1 MCAAEKTAHVSGAD
15 DQGDDGREPLE
26 QATNAPRGGEGEK
39 KTGIGGTV
47 MDKNRQSGFTLVELV
62 VVIAI
67 MGILA
72 GVGSAAYSG
81 YVKKANEAADLQLLG
96 AVNTAFA
103 SASYDAGQYDGR
115 PSGGAASLTEDGK
128 VAQVISSVD
137 RDGEFFQR
145 YFSGNRDSRFKLYT
159 NLAYDRATGTFHGA
173 VLTAATDKDGNT
185 VLHYSINGQDYE
197 FTATQEQLKAF
208 RASTF
213 GGKSMTMNALTG
225 NVGGMINALNSAL
238 GGGTFLAS
246 VLINAGMAP
255 ETLGIKP
262 DEKGN
267 YSELDKQRLANA
279 ALLLVAQM
287 TGDKDEESNEY
298 LVKEDILNA
307 LALNDANGLVDLND
321 VPGTLRNV
329 GAIYGVMT
337 AFAHSEQAEDWTTT
351 LTDADGKEFTY
362 DAKQYYDY
370 VNQQIAAAAN
380 SGKDGGEKLSDILAA
395 LGQFGSFVQDEDGN
409 LTDQFLDYVDD
420 PTEPENAQINKDLDG
435 YINAMQALS
444 QNQDGLVAAGI
455 LEDGADG
462 GNISPILDKLFAQ

>member
-1 MCAAEKTAHVSGAD
+1 
-15 DQGDDGREPLE
+15 
-26 QATNAPRGGEGEK
+26 
-39 KTGIGGTV
+39 

-137 RDGEFFQR
+137 RDGKFFER

-159 NLAYDRATGTFHGA
+159 NLAYDRTTGTFHGA
-173 VLTAATDKDGNT
+173 VLTAATGKDGNM
-185 VLHYSINGQDYE
+185 VLRYTINGQDYE
-197 FTATQEQLKAF
+197 FTATRAQLAAF

-213 GGKSMTMNALTG
+213 GGKSMTMNGLTG

-238 GGGTFLAS
+238 GGGNFLAS
-246 VLINAGMAP
+246 VFINAGMAP

-262 DEKGN
+262 DENEN

-279 ALLLVAQM
+279 ALLLTARE
-287 TGDKDEESNEY
+287 TDENTAETLLALLAPDEEET
-298 LVKEDILNA
+298 LDEKLP
-307 LALNDANGLVDLND
+307 GLFSSSD
-321 VPGTLRNV
+321 VGETMSNV
-329 GAIYGVMT
+329 GAMYGIMT
-337 AFAHSEQAEDWTTT
+337 AFAYSEQAKGWTTT
-351 LTDADGKEFTY
+351 VDDKEY
-362 DAKQYYDY
+362 NAEQYYNY
-370 VNQQIAAAAN
+370 VNQQIAAA
-380 SGKDGGEKLSDILAA
+380 GEKEGAEKIPDILAA
-395 LGQFGSFVQDEDGN
+395 LGQFGAFVQDEKGMT
-409 LTDQFLDYVDD
+409 LQFMNYITG
-420 PTEPENAQINKDLDG
+420 TEPPDEKAQINKDLDG
-435 YINAMQALS
+435 YISAMQALS
-444 QNQDGLVAAGI
+444 QNQEGLIAAGI

-462 GNISPILDKLFAQ
+462 GNISPILDLLFAPQK

>member
-1 MCAAEKTAHVSGAD
+1 
-15 DQGDDGREPLE
+15 
-26 QATNAPRGGEGEK
+26 
-39 KTGIGGTV
+39 

-115 PSGGAASLTEDGK
+115 PSSGAASLDADGK
-128 VAQVISSVD
+128 VKKVISTVD
-137 RDGEFFQR
+137 RDGEFFQK
-145 YFSGNRDSRFKLYT
+145 YFSGNRNSRFKVYT
-159 NLAYDRATGTFHGA
+159 NLAYDRTTGTFHGA

-197 FTATQEQLKAF
+197 FTATREQLDAF

-213 GGKSMTMNALTG
+213 GGEKMTMNKLTG
-225 NVGGMINALNSAL
+225 NVGGMISALNSAL

-262 DEKGN
+262 DENGN
-267 YSELDKQRLANA
+267 YSELDKQRLSNA
-279 ALLLVAQM
+279 ALLLTASK
-287 TGDKDEESNEY
+287 TDENTAEKILKMFIPDDEGEAKPLNERASE
-298 LVKEDILNA
+298 LLSLNM
-307 LALNDANGLVDLND
+307 GE
-321 VPGTLRNV
+321 TMSNV
-329 GAIYGVMT
+329 GAIYGIMT
-337 AFAHSEQAEDWTTT
+337 AFAYSEQAKGWTTT
-351 LTDADGKEFTY
+351 LTDADGKESTY

-370 VNQQIAAAAN
+370 VNQQIAAAA
-380 SGKDGGEKLSDILAA
+380 GEKNIDNILAA
-395 LGQFGSFVQDEDGN
+395 LGQFGAFAQNEDGMT
-409 LTDQFLDYVDD
+409 LQFMDYIDGTEQLD
-420 PTEPENAQINKDLDG
+420 ENAQINKDLDG

-444 QNQDGLVAAGI
+444 HNQDGLVAAGI

-462 GNISPILDKLFAQ
+462 GNISPILDKLFAQQK

>member
-1 MCAAEKTAHVSGAD
+1 
-15 DQGDDGREPLE
+15 
-26 QATNAPRGGEGEK
+26 
-39 KTGIGGTV
+39 

-115 PSGGAASLTEDGK
+115 PSGGAASLDADGK
-128 VAQVISSVD
+128 VKKVISTVD
-137 RDGEFFQR
+137 RDGEFFQK
-145 YFSGNRDSRFKLYT
+145 YFSGNRNSRFKVYT
-159 NLAYDRATGTFHGA
+159 NLAYDRVTGTFHGA
-173 VLTAATDKDGNT
+173 VLTAATDKNGNT

-197 FTATQEQLKAF
+197 FTATREQLDAF

-213 GGKSMTMNALTG
+213 GENMTMNALTG

-246 VLINAGMAP
+246 VLKNAGMNL

-262 DEKGN
+262 DEKET

-279 ALLLVAQM
+279 ALLLTASKTNKATAEKILKM
-287 TGDKDEESNEY
+287 FIPDDEGEVKPLNERASE
-298 LVKEDILNA
+298 LLSLNM
-307 LALNDANGLVDLND
+307 GE
-321 VPGTLRNV
+321 TMSNV
-329 GAIYGVMT
+329 GAIYGIMT
-337 AFAHSEQAEDWTTT
+337 AFAYSEQAKDWKKTV
-351 LTDADGKEFTY
+351 DGKEY
-362 DAKQYYDY
+362 NAQEYYEY
-370 VNQQIAAAAN
+370 VNQQIAAAAV
-380 SGKDGGEKLSDILAA
+380 SEKEGAEKIPDILAA
-395 LGQFGSFVQDEDGN
+395 LGQFGAFAQDKDGN
-409 LTDQFLDYVDD
+409 LTDQFFDYVGNLTD
-420 PTEPENAQINKDLDG
+420 PSAQINKDLDG

-444 QNQDGLVAAGI
+444 RNQDGLVAAGI

>member
-1 MCAAEKTAHVSGAD
+1 
-15 DQGDDGREPLE
+15 
-26 QATNAPRGGEGEK
+26 
-39 KTGIGGTV
+39 

-115 PSGGAASLTEDGK
+115 PSGGAASLAEDGR

-137 RDGEFFQR
+137 RDGEFFQK
-145 YFSGNRDSRFKLYT
+145 YFSGNQDSRFKVYT
-159 NLAYDRATGTFHGA
+159 NLAYDRVTGTFHGA
-173 VLTAATDKDGNT
+173 VLTAATDKDGNM
-185 VLHYSINGQDYE
+185 VLRYTINGQDYE
-197 FTATQEQLKAF
+197 FTATRAQLEAF

-213 GGKSMTMNALTG
+213 GGKSMTMNGLTG
-225 NVGGMINALNSAL
+225 NVGGMINTLSTALNS
-238 GGGTFLAS
+238 GNYLAS
-246 VLINAGMAP
+246 ILDDFDMSPAS
-255 ETLGIKP
+255 LGIKP
-262 DEKGN
+262 DENGN

-279 ALLLVAQM
+279 ALLLAARE
-287 TGDKDEESNEY
+287 TDENTAETLLALLAPDEEET
-298 LVKEDILNA
+298 LDEKLP
-307 LALNDANGLVDLND
+307 GLFSSSD
-321 VPGTLRNV
+321 VGETMSNV
-329 GAIYGVMT
+329 GAMYGIMT
-337 AFAHSEQAEDWTTT
+337 AFAYSEQAKDWTTT
-351 LTDADGKEFTY
+351 VDGETY
-362 DAKQYYDY
+362 DAIGYYDY

-395 LGQFGSFVQDEDGN
+395 LGQFGSFVQDEDGMT
-409 LTDQFLDYVDD
+409 LQFMDYIDGTEQLD
-420 PTEPENAQINKDLDG
+420 ENAQINKDLDG

-444 QNQDGLVAAGI
+444 KNQDGLVAAGI

>member
-1 MCAAEKTAHVSGAD
+1 
-15 DQGDDGREPLE
+15 
-26 QATNAPRGGEGEK
+26 
-39 KTGIGGTV
+39 

-115 PSGGAASLTEDGK
+115 PSGGAAALAADGR
-128 VAQVISSVD
+128 VVQVISSVD
-137 RDGEFFQR
+137 RDGEFFKR
-145 YFSGNRDSRFKLYT
+145 YFSGNQDSRFKLYT

-197 FTATQEQLKAF
+197 FTATREQLEAF

-213 GGKSMTMNALTG
+213 GGESMTMNDLTG
-225 NVGGMINALNSAL
+225 NVGGMINTLSTALNSGNYLA
-238 GGGTFLAS
+238 FLLQNS
-246 VLINAGMAP
+246 GLDL
-255 ETLGIKP
+255 EKLGINSENGK
-262 DEKGN
+262 

-279 ALLLVAQM
+279 ALLLTARM
-287 TGDKDEESNEY
+287 TTDKNEETGGF
-298 LVKEDILNA
+298 LVKEDLVEA
-307 LALNDANGLVDLND
+307 LASGNTNSLVDLGD
-321 VPGTLRNV
+321 IPRAMRNV
-329 GAIYGVMT
+329 GAIYGIMT
-337 AFAHSEQAEDWTTT
+337 AFAHSEQAKDWTTT
-351 LTDADGKEFTY
+351 VDDKEY
-362 DAKQYYDY
+362 NAEQYYNY
-370 VNQQIAAAAN
+370 VNQQIAAA
-380 SGKDGGEKLSDILAA
+380 GEKEGAEKIPDILAA
-395 LGQFGSFVQDEDGN
+395 FGQLGAFAQDEGGN
-409 LTDQFLDYVDD
+409 PTDQFLAYVGD
-420 PTEPENAQINKDLDG
+420 PESSDSQISKDLDG

-462 GNISPILDKLFAQ
+462 GNISPILDLLFAPQK

>member
-1 MCAAEKTAHVSGAD
+1 
-15 DQGDDGREPLE
+15 
-26 QATNAPRGGEGEK
+26 
-39 KTGIGGTV
+39 

-115 PSGGAASLTEDGK
+115 PSGGAASLTEDGR

-137 RDGEFFQR
+137 RDGKFFER

-173 VLTAATDKDGNT
+173 VLTAATGKGGNM
-185 VLHYSINGQDYE
+185 VLRYTINGKDYE
-197 FTATQEQLKAF
+197 FMATQEQFDAF

-213 GGKSMTMNALTG
+213 GGKSMTMNDLTG

-238 GGGTFLAS
+238 GGGNFLAS

-262 DEKGN
+262 DENGN

-279 ALLLVAQM
+279 ALLLAARE
-287 TGDKDEESNEY
+287 TDENTAETLLALLAPDEEET
-298 LVKEDILNA
+298 LDEKLP
-307 LALNDANGLVDLND
+307 GLFSSSD
-321 VPGTLRNV
+321 VGETMSNV
-329 GAIYGVMT
+329 GAMYGIMT
-337 AFAHSEQAEDWTTT
+337 AFAYSEQAKGWTTT
-351 LTDADGKEFTY
+351 VDDKEY
-362 DAKQYYDY
+362 NAEQYYNY
-370 VNQQIAAAAN
+370 VNQQIAAA
-380 SGKDGGEKLSDILAA
+380 GEKEGAEKIPDILAA
-395 LGQFGSFVQDEDGN
+395 LGQFGAFAQDEEGMT
-409 LTDQFLDYVDD
+409 LQFMNYITG
-420 PTEPENAQINKDLDG
+420 TEPLDENAQINKDLDG
-435 YINAMQALS
+435 YISAMQALS
-444 QNQDGLVAAGI
+444 QNQEGLIAAGI

-462 GNISPILDKLFAQ
+462 GNISPILDLLFAPQK

>member
-1 MCAAEKTAHVSGAD
+1 
-15 DQGDDGREPLE
+15 
-26 QATNAPRGGEGEK
+26 
-39 KTGIGGTV
+39 

-115 PSGGAASLTEDGK
+115 PSGGAASLTKDGK
-128 VAQVISSVD
+128 VKKVISTVD
-137 RDGEFFQR
+137 RDGEFFQK
-145 YFSGNRDSRFKLYT
+145 YFSGNRNSRFKVYT
-159 NLAYDRATGTFHGA
+159 NLAYDRTTGTFSGA

-238 GGGTFLAS
+238 GGGTFLAN
-246 VLINAGMAP
+246 VLQTADMNL

-262 DEKGN
+262 DAKET

-279 ALLLVAQM
+279 ALLLTASK
-287 TGDKDEESNEY
+287 TDENTAEKILKMFIPDDEGEAKPLNERASE
-298 LVKEDILNA
+298 LLSLNM
-307 LALNDANGLVDLND
+307 GE
-321 VPGTLRNV
+321 TMSNV
-329 GAIYGVMT
+329 GAIYGIMT
-337 AFAHSEQAEDWTTT
+337 AFAYSEQANGWEKTV
-351 LTDADGKEFTY
+351 DGETY
-362 DAKQYYDY
+362 DAIGYYDY
-370 VNQQIAAAAN
+370 VNQQIAAAA
-380 SGKDGGEKLSDILAA
+380 GEKNIDNIFAA
-395 LGQFGSFVQDEDGN
+395 LGKLGAFAQDKDGN
-409 LTDQFLDYVDD
+409 LTDQFFDYVGD
-420 PTEPENAQINKDLDG
+420 PTNPSAQINKDLDG

-444 QNQDGLVAAGI
+444 RNQDGLVAAGI

-462 GNISPILDKLFAQ
+462 GNISPILDKLFTQQK

>member
-1 MCAAEKTAHVSGAD
+1 
-15 DQGDDGREPLE
+15 
-26 QATNAPRGGEGEK
+26 
-39 KTGIGGTV
+39 

-115 PSGGAASLTEDGK
+115 PSGGAASLAADGK
-128 VAQVISSVD
+128 VEKVISTVD
-137 RDGEFFQR
+137 RKGEFFQK
-145 YFSGNRDSRFKLYT
+145 YFSGNRDSRFKVYT

-173 VLTAATDKDGNT
+173 VLTAATGKGGNT

-197 FTATQEQLKAF
+197 FTATREQLDAF

-213 GGKSMTMNALTG
+213 GENMTMNGLTG

-238 GGGTFLAS
+238 GGGNFLAS

-262 DEKGN
+262 DENEN

-279 ALLLVAQM
+279 ALLLTASRTNKATAEKILKM
-287 TGDKDEESNEY
+287 FIPDDEGEAKPLNERASE
-298 LVKEDILNA
+298 LLSLN
-307 LALNDANGLVDLND
+307 NMGE
-321 VPGTLRNV
+321 TMSNV
-329 GAIYGVMT
+329 GAMYGIMT
-337 AFAHSEQAEDWTTT
+337 AFAHSEQAKGWRTT
-351 LTDADGKEFTY
+351 LTDADGKESTY

-370 VNQQIAAAAN
+370 VNQQIAAAA
-380 SGKDGGEKLSDILAA
+380 GEKNIDKIFAA
-395 LGQFGSFVQDEDGN
+395 LGQLGAFAQDEGGN
-409 LTDQFLDYVDD
+409 PTDQFLDYVGD
-420 PTEPENAQINKDLDG
+420 PESSDSQINKDLDG
-435 YINAMQALS
+435 YISAMQALS
-444 QNQDGLVAAGI
+444 QNQEGLIAAGI

-462 GNISPILDKLFAQ
+462 GNISPILDLLFAPQK

>member
-1 MCAAEKTAHVSGAD
+1 
-15 DQGDDGREPLE
+15 
-26 QATNAPRGGEGEK
+26 
-39 KTGIGGTV
+39 

-128 VAQVISSVD
+128 VEKVISTVD
-137 RDGEFFQR
+137 RNGEFFQK
-145 YFSGNRDSRFKLYT
+145 YFSGNRDSRFKVYT

-173 VLTAATDKDGNT
+173 VLTAATGKDGNT

-197 FTATQEQLKAF
+197 FTATREQLAAF

-213 GGKSMTMNALTG
+213 GGKSMTMNDLTG

-238 GGGTFLAS
+238 GGGNFLAS

-262 DEKGN
+262 DENEN

-279 ALLLVAQM
+279 ALLLTASK
-287 TGDKDEESNEY
+287 TDENTAER
-298 LVKEDILNA
+298 LLAVFTTNA
-307 LALNDANGLVDLND
+307 ADEGEEEPLINPADMGE
-321 VPGTLRNV
+321 TMSNV
-329 GAIYGVMT
+329 GAMYGIMT
-337 AFAHSEQAEDWTTT
+337 AFAYSEQAKGWTTT
-351 LTDADGKEFTY
+351 LTDADGKESTY

-370 VNQQIAAAAN
+370 VNQQIAAAA
-380 SGKDGGEKLSDILAA
+380 GEKNIDKILAA
-395 LGQFGSFVQDEDGN
+395 IGQLGAFAQDEDGMT
-409 LTDQFLDYVDD
+409 LQFMAYVGD
-420 PTEPENAQINKDLDG
+420 PESSDSQINKDLDG
-435 YINAMQALS
+435 YISAMQALS
-444 QNQDGLVAAGI
+444 QNQEGLVAAGI
-455 LEDGADG
+455 LENGADG

>member
-1 MCAAEKTAHVSGAD
+1 
-15 DQGDDGREPLE
+15 
-26 QATNAPRGGEGEK
+26 
-39 KTGIGGTV
+39 

-115 PSGGAASLTEDGK
+115 PSGGAASLDADGK
-128 VAQVISSVD
+128 VKKVISTVD
-137 RDGEFFQR
+137 RDGAFFQR
-145 YFSGNRDSRFKLYT
+145 YFSGNQDSRFKLYT
-159 NLAYDRATGTFHGA
+159 NLAYDRTTGTFSGA
-173 VLTAATDKDGNT
+173 VLTAATDKNGNT

-197 FTATQEQLKAF
+197 FTATEAQLAAF

-213 GGKSMTMNALTG
+213 GGESMTMNDLTG

-262 DEKGN
+262 DENGN
-267 YSELDKQRLANA
+267 YSELDKQRLSNA
-279 ALLLVAQM
+279 ALLLTASK
-287 TGDKDEESNEY
+287 TDENTAEKILKMFIPDDEGEAKPLNERASE
-298 LVKEDILNA
+298 LLSLNM
-307 LALNDANGLVDLND
+307 GE
-321 VPGTLRNV
+321 TMSNV
-329 GAIYGVMT
+329 GAIYGIMT
-337 AFAHSEQAEDWTTT
+337 AFAYSEQAKDWEKTV
-351 LTDADGKEFTY
+351 DGKTY
-362 DAKQYYDY
+362 DAIGYYDY
-370 VNQQIAAAAN
+370 VNQQIAAAA
-380 SGKDGGEKLSDILAA
+380 GEKNIDNIFAA
-395 LGQFGSFVQDEDGN
+395 LGQLGAFAQDEDGN
-409 LTDQFLDYVDD
+409 LTDQFLDYVGD
-420 PTEPENAQINKDLDG
+420 PTNPNAQINKDLDG

-462 GNISPILDKLFAQ
+462 GNISPILDQLFTQ

>member
-1 MCAAEKTAHVSGAD
+1 
-15 DQGDDGREPLE
+15 
-26 QATNAPRGGEGEK
+26 
-39 KTGIGGTV
+39 

-137 RDGEFFQR
+137 RNGAFFQR
-145 YFSGNRDSRFKLYT
+145 YFPGNQDSRFKLYT

-173 VLTAATDKDGNT
+173 VLTAATDKNGNT

-197 FTATQEQLKAF
+197 FTATQEQLDAF

-213 GGKSMTMNALTG
+213 GGKSMTMNNLTG

-262 DEKGN
+262 DENGN
-267 YSELDKQRLANA
+267 YSELDKQRLSNA
-279 ALLLVAQM
+279 ALLLTASKTNKATAERLLAVFTTNAA
-287 TGDKDEESNEY
+287 DEGEEEP
-298 LVKEDILNA
+298 LDVKAMSLINPADM
-307 LALNDANGLVDLND
+307 G
-321 VPGTLRNV
+321 GTMSDV
-329 GAIYGVMT
+329 GAIYAIMT
-337 AFAHSEQAEDWTTT
+337 AFAHSEQAKTWTTT
-351 LTDADGKEFTY
+351 LTDADGKESTY

-370 VNQQIAAAAN
+370 VNQQIAAAA
-380 SGKDGGEKLSDILAA
+380 GEKNIDNIFAA
-395 LGQFGSFVQDEDGN
+395 LGQFGAFVQDEDGN

-462 GNISPILDKLFAQ
+462 GNISPILDLLFAQ

>member
-1 MCAAEKTAHVSGAD
+1 
-15 DQGDDGREPLE
+15 
-26 QATNAPRGGEGEK
+26 
-39 KTGIGGTV
+39 

-137 RDGEFFQR
+137 RDGAFFQR
-145 YFSGNRDSRFKLYT
+145 YFSGNQDSRFKLYT

-173 VLTAATDKDGNT
+173 VLTAATDKHGNT

-262 DEKGN
+262 DENGN
-267 YSELDKQRLANA
+267 YSELDKQRLSNA
-279 ALLLVAQM
+279 ALLLTASK
-287 TGDKDEESNEY
+287 TDENTAEKILKMLIPDDEGEAKPLNERASE
-298 LVKEDILNA
+298 LLSLNM
-307 LALNDANGLVDLND
+307 GE
-321 VPGTLRNV
+321 TMSNV
-329 GAIYGVMT
+329 GAIYGIMT
-337 AFAHSEQAEDWTTT
+337 AFAYSEQAKGWTTT
-351 LTDADGKEFTY
+351 LTDADGKESTY

-370 VNQQIAAAAN
+370 VNQQIAAAA
-380 SGKDGGEKLSDILAA
+380 GEKNINKIFDA
-395 LGQFGSFVQDEDGN
+395 LGQFGAFAQDEDGT
-409 LTDQFLDYVDD
+409 LTDQFMAYVGG
-420 PTEPENAQINKDLDG
+420 PTNPENAQISKDLDG

-462 GNISPILDKLFAQ
+462 GNISPILDQLFTQ

>member
-1 MCAAEKTAHVSGAD
+1 
-15 DQGDDGREPLE
+15 
-26 QATNAPRGGEGEK
+26 
-39 KTGIGGTV
+39 

-115 PSGGAASLTEDGK
+115 PSGGAASLAEDGK

-137 RDGEFFQR
+137 RDGEFFKR
-145 YFSGNRDSRFKLYT
+145 YFSGNQDSRFKLYT
-159 NLAYDRATGTFHGA
+159 NLAYDRTTGTFSGA

-197 FTATQEQLKAF
+197 FTATREQLEAF

-213 GGKSMTMNALTG
+213 GGKNMTMNALTG

-246 VLINAGMAP
+246 VLQTADMNL

-262 DEKGN
+262 DEKET

-279 ALLLVAQM
+279 ALLLTASKTNKATAERLLAVFTTNAA
-287 TGDKDEESNEY
+287 DEGEEEPLDEKAMSLLINPADMGE
-298 LVKEDILNA
+298 
-307 LALNDANGLVDLND
+307 
-321 VPGTLRNV
+321 TMSNV
-329 GAIYGVMT
+329 GAMYGIMT
-337 AFAHSEQAEDWTTT
+337 AFAYSEQAKEWTTT
-351 LTDADGKEFTY
+351 VDGKTY
-362 DAKQYYDY
+362 NAIGYYDY

-380 SGKDGGEKLSDILAA
+380 SGKDGEEKLSDILAA
-395 LGQFGSFVQDEDGN
+395 LGQFGSFVQAKDGN

-420 PTEPENAQINKDLDG
+420 PTNPENAQINKDLDG

-444 QNQDGLVAAGI
+444 RNQDGLVAAGI

>member
-1 MCAAEKTAHVSGAD
+1 
-15 DQGDDGREPLE
+15 
-26 QATNAPRGGEGEK
+26 
-39 KTGIGGTV
+39 

-137 RDGEFFQR
+137 RNGEFFQR
-145 YFSGNRDSRFKLYT
+145 YFSGNQDSRFKLYT
-159 NLAYDRATGTFHGA
+159 NLAYDRTTGTFHGA
-173 VLTAATDKDGNT
+173 VLTTATDKNGNT

-197 FTATQEQLKAF
+197 FTATQDQLDAF

-225 NVGGMINALNSAL
+225 NVGGMINALSSAL
-238 GGGTFLAS
+238 NSGGTFAG
-246 VLINAGMAP
+246 VLRLLGMDP

-279 ALLLVAQM
+279 ALLLVARM
-287 TGDKDEESNEY
+287 TGDKDGGSNEY

-307 LALNDANGLVDLND
+307 LAQNKVNDLVDLND
-321 VPGTLRNV
+321 IPRALRNV

-337 AFAHSEQAEDWTTT
+337 AFAHSEQAKGWTTT
-351 LTDADGKEFTY
+351 LTDADGKESTY

-370 VNQQIAAAAN
+370 VNQQIAAAA
-380 SGKDGGEKLSDILAA
+380 GEKNIDNILAA
-395 LGQFGSFVQDEDGN
+395 LGQFGAFAQDEDGT
-409 LTDQFLDYVDD
+409 LTDQFMAYVGD
-420 PTEPENAQINKDLDG
+420 PTNPNAQINKDLNG

-444 QNQDGLVAAGI
+444 KNQDGLVAAGI

-462 GNISPILDKLFAQ
+462 GNISPILDQLFTQ

>member
-1 MCAAEKTAHVSGAD
+1 
-15 DQGDDGREPLE
+15 
-26 QATNAPRGGEGEK
+26 
-39 KTGIGGTV
+39 

-115 PSGGAASLTEDGK
+115 PSGGAASLDADGK
-128 VAQVISSVD
+128 VKKVISTVD
-137 RDGEFFQR
+137 RDGEFFQK
-145 YFSGNRDSRFKLYT
+145 YFSGNRNSRFKLYT
-159 NLAYDRATGTFHGA
+159 NLAYDRTTGTFHGA
-173 VLTAATDKDGNT
+173 VLTAATDKNGNT

-197 FTATQEQLKAF
+197 FTATREQLEAF

-213 GGKSMTMNALTG
+213 GGESMTMNDLTG

-246 VLINAGMAP
+246 VLQTAGMAP

-262 DEKGN
+262 DENGN
-267 YSELDKQRLANA
+267 YSELDKQRLSNA
-279 ALLLVAQM
+279 ALLLTASK
-287 TGDKDEESNEY
+287 TDENTAEKILKMFIPDDEGEAKPLNERASE
-298 LVKEDILNA
+298 LLSLNM
-307 LALNDANGLVDLND
+307 GE
-321 VPGTLRNV
+321 TMSNV
-329 GAIYGVMT
+329 GAIYGIMT
-337 AFAHSEQAEDWTTT
+337 AFAYSEQAEDWTTT

-444 QNQDGLVAAGI
+444 RNQDGLVAAGI

-462 GNISPILDKLFAQ
+462 GNISPILDQLFAQ

>member
-1 MCAAEKTAHVSGAD
+1 
-15 DQGDDGREPLE
+15 
-26 QATNAPRGGEGEK
+26 
-39 KTGIGGTV
+39 

-67 MGILA
+67 MGIWA

-137 RDGEFFQR
+137 RNGAFFQR
-145 YFSGNRDSRFKLYT
+145 YFSGNQDSRFKLYT

-197 FTATQEQLKAF
+197 FTATQEQLNAF

-213 GGKSMTMNALTG
+213 GGKSMTMNDLTG

-246 VLINAGMAP
+246 VLQTAGMAP

-262 DEKGN
+262 DENGN
-267 YSELDKQRLANA
+267 YSELDKQRLSNA
-279 ALLLVAQM
+279 ALLLTASK
-287 TGDKDEESNEY
+287 TDENTAEKILKMFIPDDEGEAKPLNERASE
-298 LVKEDILNA
+298 LLSLNM
-307 LALNDANGLVDLND
+307 GE
-321 VPGTLRNV
+321 TMSNV
-329 GAIYGVMT
+329 GAIYGIMT
-337 AFAHSEQAEDWTTT
+337 AFAYSEQAKDWTTT
-351 LTDADGKEFTY
+351 LTDADGKESTY

-370 VNQQIAAAAN
+370 VNQQIAAAA
-380 SGKDGGEKLSDILAA
+380 GEKNIDNIFAA
-395 LGQFGSFVQDEDGN
+395 LGQFGAFAQNEGGM
-409 LTDQFLDYVDD
+409 TPQFMEYITG
-420 PTEPENAQINKDLDG
+420 TEPLDENAQINKDLDG

-444 QNQDGLVAAGI
+444 HNQDGLVAAGI
-455 LEDGADG
+455 LEDGTDG
-462 GNISPILDKLFAQ
+462 GNISPILDLLFAQ

>member
-1 MCAAEKTAHVSGAD
+1 
-15 DQGDDGREPLE
+15 
-26 QATNAPRGGEGEK
+26 
-39 KTGIGGTV
+39 

-67 MGILA
+67 MGMLA

-128 VAQVISSVD
+128 MAQVISSVD

-173 VLTAATDKDGNT
+173 VLTAATDKNGNT

-197 FTATQEQLKAF
+197 FTATREQLDAF

-213 GGKSMTMNALTG
+213 GGKSMTMNGLTG
-225 NVGGMINALNSAL
+225 NVGGMINALSTAL
-238 GGGTFLAS
+238 GGGNFLAS

-262 DEKGN
+262 DENEN

-279 ALLLVAQM
+279 ALLLTASK
-287 TGDKDEESNEY
+287 TDETTAER
-298 LVKEDILNA
+298 LLAVFTTNA
-307 LALNDANGLVDLND
+307 ADEGEEEPLINPDDMGE
-321 VPGTLRNV
+321 TMSNV
-329 GAIYGVMT
+329 GAMYGIMT
-337 AFAHSEQAEDWTTT
+337 AFAHSEQAKGWRTT
-351 LTDADGKEFTY
+351 LTDADGKESTY

-380 SGKDGGEKLSDILAA
+380 SGRDGGEKLSDILAA
-395 LGQFGSFVQDEDGN
+395 LGQFGSFVQDEKGMT
-409 LTDQFLDYVDD
+409 LQFMDYITV
-420 PTEPENAQINKDLDG
+420 TEPPDEKAQISKDLDG
-435 YINAMQALS
+435 YISAMQALS
-444 QNQDGLVAAGI
+444 QNQEGLIAAGI

-462 GNISPILDKLFAQ
+462 GNISPILDLLFAQ

>member
-1 MCAAEKTAHVSGAD
+1 
-15 DQGDDGREPLE
+15 
-26 QATNAPRGGEGEK
+26 
-39 KTGIGGTV
+39 

-128 VAQVISSVD
+128 MAQVISSVD

-173 VLTAATDKDGNT
+173 VLTAATDKNGNT

-197 FTATQEQLKAF
+197 FTATQEQLEAF
-208 RASTF
+208 CASTF
-213 GGKSMTMNALTG
+213 GGESMTMNDLTG
-225 NVGGMINALNSAL
+225 NVGGMINALSSAL
-238 GGGTFLAS
+238 GGGTFLAN
-246 VLINAGMAP
+246 VLQTAGMNL

-262 DEKGN
+262 DEKET

-279 ALLLVAQM
+279 ALLLTASKTNKATAERLLAVFTTNAA
-287 TGDKDEESNEY
+287 DEGEEEP
-298 LVKEDILNA
+298 LDVKAMSLINPADM
-307 LALNDANGLVDLND
+307 G
-321 VPGTLRNV
+321 GTMSDV
-329 GAIYGVMT
+329 GAIYAIMT
-337 AFAHSEQAEDWTTT
+337 AFAYSEQAKDWTTT
-351 LTDADGKEFTY
+351 LTDADGKESTY

-370 VNQQIAAAAN
+370 VNQQIAAAA
-380 SGKDGGEKLSDILAA
+380 GEKNIDNIFAT
-395 LGQFGSFVQDEDGN
+395 LGQFGAFAQNEGGM
-409 LTDQFLDYVDD
+409 TPQFMAYITG
-420 PTEPENAQINKDLDG
+420 TEPLDENAQINKDLDG

-444 QNQDGLVAAGI
+444 HNQDGLVAAGI

>member
-1 MCAAEKTAHVSGAD
+1 MMGANRWNRQRTLPAAGKE
-15 DQGDDGREPLE
+15 R
-26 QATNAPRGGEGEK
+26 K

-115 PSGGAASLTEDGK
+115 PSGGAASLDADGK
-128 VAQVISSVD
+128 VKKVISTVD
-137 RDGEFFQR
+137 RDGEFFQK
-145 YFSGNRDSRFKLYT
+145 YFSGNRNSRFKVYT
-159 NLAYDRATGTFHGA
+159 NLAYDRTTGTFSGA

>member
-1 MCAAEKTAHVSGAD
+1 
-15 DQGDDGREPLE
+15 
-26 QATNAPRGGEGEK
+26 
-39 KTGIGGTV
+39 

-115 PSGGAASLTEDGK
+115 PSGGAASLTEDGR

-137 RDGEFFQR
+137 RKGEFFQK

-185 VLHYSINGQDYE
+185 VLRYTINGQDYE
-197 FTATQEQLKAF
+197 FTATQEQLDAF

-213 GGKSMTMNALTG
+213 GENMTMNGLTG

-238 GGGTFLAS
+238 GGGNFLAS
-246 VLINAGMAP
+246 VLIDAGMAP

-262 DEKGN
+262 DENEN

-279 ALLLVAQM
+279 ALLLAARE
-287 TGDKDEESNEY
+287 TDENTAETLLALLATDEEEALGEKLY
-298 LVKEDILNA
+298 CLFDI
-307 LALNDANGLVDLND
+307 DHVGE
-321 VPGTLRNV
+321 TMSNV
-329 GAIYGVMT
+329 GAIYGIMT
-337 AFAHSEQAEDWTTT
+337 AFAYSEQAKGWRTTV
-351 LTDADGKEFTY
+351 DGKEY
-362 DAKQYYDY
+362 NAQEYYDY
-370 VNQQIAAAAN
+370 VNQQIAAAAA
-380 SGKDGGEKLSDILAA
+380 GEKEGAEKIPDILAA
-395 LGQFGSFVQDEDGN
+395 LGQFGAFAQDEEGMT
-409 LTDQFLDYVDD
+409 LQFMNYITG
-420 PTEPENAQINKDLDG
+420 TEPLDESAQISKDLNG

-462 GNISPILDKLFAQ
+462 GNISPILDQLFAQ

>member
-1 MCAAEKTAHVSGAD
+1 
-15 DQGDDGREPLE
+15 
-26 QATNAPRGGEGEK
+26 
-39 KTGIGGTV
+39 

-173 VLTAATDKDGNT
+173 VLTAATDKHGNT

-197 FTATQEQLKAF
+197 FTATQEQLDAF

-238 GGGTFLAS
+238 GGGNLLAS
-246 VLINAGMAP
+246 VLQTAGMNL

-267 YSELDKQRLANA
+267 YSELDKQRLSNA
-279 ALLLVAQM
+279 ALLLTASK
-287 TGDKDEESNEY
+287 TDENTAEKILKMFIPDDEGEAKPLNERASE
-298 LVKEDILNA
+298 LLSLNM
-307 LALNDANGLVDLND
+307 GE
-321 VPGTLRNV
+321 TMSNV
-329 GAIYGVMT
+329 GAIYGIMT
-337 AFAHSEQAEDWTTT
+337 AFAYSEQAKGWTTT
-351 LTDADGKEFTY
+351 LTDADGKESTY

-370 VNQQIAAAAN
+370 VNQQIAAAA
-380 SGKDGGEKLSDILAA
+380 GEKNINKIFDA
-395 LGQFGSFVQDEDGN
+395 LGQFGAFAQDEDGT
-409 LTDQFLDYVDD
+409 LTDQFMAYVGG
-420 PTEPENAQINKDLDG
+420 PTNPENAQISKDLDG

-444 QNQDGLVAAGI
+444 KNQDGLVAAGI

>member
-1 MCAAEKTAHVSGAD
+1 
-15 DQGDDGREPLE
+15 
-26 QATNAPRGGEGEK
+26 
-39 KTGIGGTV
+39 

-115 PSGGAASLTEDGK
+115 PSGGAASLAEDGR

-137 RDGEFFQR
+137 RKGEFFQK
-145 YFSGNRDSRFKLYT
+145 YFSGNQDSRFKVYT
-159 NLAYDRATGTFHGA
+159 NLAYDRVTGTFHGA
-173 VLTAATDKDGNT
+173 VLTAATDKDGNM
-185 VLHYSINGQDYE
+185 VLRYTINGQDYV
-197 FTATQEQLKAF
+197 FTATQEQLDAF

-246 VLINAGMAP
+246 VLQTAGMNL

-262 DEKGN
+262 DENGN

-279 ALLLVAQM
+279 ALLLTASKTNKATAERLLAVFTTNAA
-287 TGDKDEESNEY
+287 DEGEEEP
-298 LVKEDILNA
+298 LDVKAMSLINPADM
-307 LALNDANGLVDLND
+307 G
-321 VPGTLRNV
+321 GTMSDV
-329 GAIYGVMT
+329 GAIYAIMT
-337 AFAHSEQAEDWTTT
+337 AFAHSEQAKTWTTT
-351 LTDADGKEFTY
+351 VDGETY
-362 DAKQYYDY
+362 DAIRYYDY
-370 VNQQIAAAAN
+370 VNQQIAAAAV
-380 SGKDGGEKLSDILAA
+380 GEKEGAEKIPDILAA
-395 LGQFGSFVQDEDGN
+395 LGQFGSFVQDEVGM
-409 LTDQFLDYVDD
+409 TPQFMEYITG
-420 PTEPENAQINKDLDG
+420 TEPLDENAQINKDLDG
-435 YINAMQALS
+435 YISAMQALS
-444 QNQDGLVAAGI
+444 QNQEGLVAAGI
-455 LEDGADG
+455 LENGADS
-462 GNISPILDKLFAQ
+462 GNISPILDLLFAPQK

>member
-1 MCAAEKTAHVSGAD
+1 
-15 DQGDDGREPLE
+15 
-26 QATNAPRGGEGEK
+26 
-39 KTGIGGTV
+39 

-115 PSGGAASLTEDGK
+115 PSGGAASLDADGK
-128 VAQVISSVD
+128 VKKVISTVD
-137 RDGEFFQR
+137 RDGEFFQK
-145 YFSGNRDSRFKLYT
+145 YFSGNRNSRFKVYT
-159 NLAYDRATGTFHGA
+159 NLAYDRTTGTFSGA

-238 GGGTFLAS
+238 GGGTFLAN
-246 VLINAGMAP
+246 VLQTADMNL

-262 DEKGN
+262 DENGN

-279 ALLLVAQM
+279 ALLLTASKTNKATAERLLAVFTTNAA
-287 TGDKDEESNEY
+287 DEGEEEP
-298 LVKEDILNA
+298 LDVKAMSLINPADM
-307 LALNDANGLVDLND
+307 G
-321 VPGTLRNV
+321 GTMSDV
-329 GAIYGVMT
+329 GAIYAIMT
-337 AFAHSEQAEDWTTT
+337 AFAHSEQAKTWTTT
-351 LTDADGKEFTY
+351 VDGETY
-362 DAKQYYDY
+362 DAIGYYDY
-370 VNQQIAAAAN
+370 VNQQIAAAA
-380 SGKDGGEKLSDILAA
+380 GEKNIDNIFAA
-395 LGQFGSFVQDEDGN
+395 LGQFGAFAQDEDGMT
-409 LTDQFLDYVDD
+409 LQFMDYIDGTEQLD
-420 PTEPENAQINKDLDG
+420 ESAQINKDLDG

-455 LEDGADG
+455 LEDSADG
-462 GNISPILDKLFAQ
+462 GNISPILDQLFTQ

>member
-1 MCAAEKTAHVSGAD
+1 
-15 DQGDDGREPLE
+15 
-26 QATNAPRGGEGEK
+26 
-39 KTGIGGTV
+39 

-115 PSGGAASLTEDGK
+115 PSGGAASLDADGK
-128 VAQVISSVD
+128 VKKVISTVD
-137 RDGEFFQR
+137 RDGEFFQK
-145 YFSGNRDSRFKLYT
+145 YFSGNRNSRFKVYT
-159 NLAYDRATGTFHGA
+159 NLAYDRTTGTFSGA

-262 DEKGN
+262 DENGN
-267 YSELDKQRLANA
+267 YSELDKQRLSNA
-279 ALLLVAQM
+279 ALLLTASK
-287 TGDKDEESNEY
+287 TDENTAEKILKMFIPDDEGEAKPLNERASE
-298 LVKEDILNA
+298 LLSLNM
-307 LALNDANGLVDLND
+307 GE
-321 VPGTLRNV
+321 TMSNV

-337 AFAHSEQAEDWTTT
+337 AFAYSEQAEGWTTT
-351 LTDADGKEFTY
+351 LTDADGKESTY

-370 VNQQIAAAAN
+370 VNQQIAAAA
-380 SGKDGGEKLSDILAA
+380 GEKNIDNIFAA
-395 LGQFGSFVQDEDGN
+395 LGQFGAFAQDEDGT
-409 LTDQFLDYVDD
+409 LTDQFMAYVGD
-420 PTEPENAQINKDLDG
+420 PTNPNAQINKDLDG

>member
-1 MCAAEKTAHVSGAD
+1 
-15 DQGDDGREPLE
+15 
-26 QATNAPRGGEGEK
+26 
-39 KTGIGGTV
+39 

-137 RDGEFFQR
+137 RDGAFFQR
-145 YFSGNRDSRFKLYT
+145 YFSGNQDSRFKLYT

-173 VLTAATDKDGNT
+173 VLTAATDKHGNT

-197 FTATQEQLKAF
+197 FTATQDQLDAF

>member
-1 MCAAEKTAHVSGAD
+1 
-15 DQGDDGREPLE
+15 
-26 QATNAPRGGEGEK
+26 
-39 KTGIGGTV
+39 

-137 RDGEFFQR
+137 RDGAFFQR

-159 NLAYDRATGTFHGA
+159 NLAYDRTTGTFHGA

-197 FTATQEQLKAF
+197 FTATQDQLDAF

-238 GGGTFLAS
+238 GGGTFLAN
-246 VLINAGMAP
+246 VLQTAGMNL

-262 DEKGN
+262 DEKET

-279 ALLLVAQM
+279 ALLLTASK
-287 TGDKDEESNEY
+287 TDENTAEKILKMLIPDDEGEAKPLNERASE
-298 LVKEDILNA
+298 LLSLNM
-307 LALNDANGLVDLND
+307 GE
-321 VPGTLRNV
+321 TMSNV
-329 GAIYGVMT
+329 GAIYGIMT
-337 AFAHSEQAEDWTTT
+337 AFAYSEQAKDWEKTV
-351 LTDADGKEFTY
+351 DGKTY
-362 DAKQYYDY
+362 DAIGYYDY
-370 VNQQIAAAAN
+370 VNQQIAAAA
-380 SGKDGGEKLSDILAA
+380 GEKNIDNIFAA
-395 LGQFGSFVQDEDGN
+395 LGQLGAFAQDEDGN
-409 LTDQFLDYVDD
+409 LTDQFFDYVGD
-420 PTEPENAQINKDLDG
+420 PTNPSAQINKDLDG

-444 QNQDGLVAAGI
+444 RNQDGLVAAGI

-462 GNISPILDKLFAQ
+462 GNISPILDKLFTQ

>member
-1 MCAAEKTAHVSGAD
+1 
-15 DQGDDGREPLE
+15 
-26 QATNAPRGGEGEK
+26 
-39 KTGIGGTV
+39 

-128 VAQVISSVD
+128 VGKVISSVD

-145 YFSGNRDSRFKLYT
+145 YFSGNQDSRFKLYT

-197 FTATQEQLKAF
+197 FTATQEQLDAF

-213 GGKSMTMNALTG
+213 GGKSMTMNGLTG

-238 GGGTFLAS
+238 GGGNFLAS
-246 VLINAGMAP
+246 VLQTAGMNL

-262 DEKGN
+262 DENGN

-279 ALLLVAQM
+279 ALLLTASK
-287 TGDKDEESNEY
+287 TDETTAERLLAVFTTNAADEGEEEP
-298 LVKEDILNA
+298 LDVKAMSLINPDDMGE
-307 LALNDANGLVDLND
+307 
-321 VPGTLRNV
+321 TMSNV
-329 GAIYGVMT
+329 GAMYGIMT
-337 AFAHSEQAEDWTTT
+337 AFAYSEQAEDWTTT
-351 LTDADGKEFTY
+351 VDDKEY
-362 DAKQYYDY
+362 NAEQYYNY
-370 VNQQIAAAAN
+370 VNQQIAAAA
-380 SGKDGGEKLSDILAA
+380 GEKNIDKIFAA
-395 LGQFGSFVQDEDGN
+395 LGQLGAFAQDEKGMT
-409 LTDQFLDYVDD
+409 LQFMDYITV
-420 PTEPENAQINKDLDG
+420 TEPPDEKAQINKDLDG
-435 YINAMQALS
+435 YISAMQALS
-444 QNQDGLVAAGI
+444 QNQEGLIAAGI

-462 GNISPILDKLFAQ
+462 GNISPILDLLFAPQK

>member
-1 MCAAEKTAHVSGAD
+1 
-15 DQGDDGREPLE
+15 
-26 QATNAPRGGEGEK
+26 
-39 KTGIGGTV
+39 

-137 RDGEFFQR
+137 RDGKFFER

-159 NLAYDRATGTFHGA
+159 NLAYDRTTGTFYGA

-197 FTATQEQLKAF
+197 FTATREQLEAF

-213 GGKSMTMNALTG
+213 GGKSMTMNDLTG

-262 DEKGN
+262 DENGN

-279 ALLLVAQM
+279 ALLLTASK
-287 TGDKDEESNEY
+287 TDETTAERLLAVFTTNAADEGEEEP
-298 LVKEDILNA
+298 LDVKAMSLINPDDMGE
-307 LALNDANGLVDLND
+307 
-321 VPGTLRNV
+321 TMSNV
-329 GAIYGVMT
+329 GAMYGIMT
-337 AFAHSEQAEDWTTT
+337 AFAYSEQAEDWTTT
-351 LTDADGKEFTY
+351 VDDKEY
-362 DAKQYYDY
+362 NAEQYYNY
-370 VNQQIAAAAN
+370 VNQQIAAAA
-380 SGKDGGEKLSDILAA
+380 GEKNIDKIFAA
-395 LGQFGSFVQDEDGN
+395 LGQFGAFAQDEEGMT
-409 LTDQFLDYVDD
+409 LQFMNYITG
-420 PTEPENAQINKDLDG
+420 TEPLDEKAQINKDLDG
-435 YINAMQALS
+435 YISVMQALS
-444 QNQDGLVAAGI
+444 QNQEGLIAAGI
-455 LEDGADG
+455 LEDGADS
-462 GNISPILDKLFAQ
+462 GNISPILDLLFAPQK

>member
-1 MCAAEKTAHVSGAD
+1 
-15 DQGDDGREPLE
+15 
-26 QATNAPRGGEGEK
+26 
-39 KTGIGGTV
+39 

-115 PSGGAASLTEDGK
+115 PSGGAASLTEDGR

-137 RDGEFFQR
+137 RDGEFFKR
-145 YFSGNRDSRFKLYT
+145 YFSGNQDSRFKLYT

-197 FTATQEQLKAF
+197 FTATREQLEAF

-213 GGKSMTMNALTG
+213 GGEKMTMNVLTG

-262 DEKGN
+262 DESGN

-307 LALNDANGLVDLND
+307 LDALDLNDANSLVDLND

-337 AFAHSEQAEDWTTT
+337 TFAYSEQAKTWTTT
-351 LTDADGKEFTY
+351 VDGKTY
-362 DAKQYYDY
+362 DAIGYYDY

-380 SGKDGGEKLSDILAA
+380 SGKDSGEKLSDILAA
-395 LGQFGSFVQDEDGN
+395 LGQFGAFAQDKDGMM
-409 LTDQFLDYVDD
+409 TPEFLDYIDG
-420 PTEPENAQINKDLDG
+420 TEQLDESAQINKDLDG

>member
-1 MCAAEKTAHVSGAD
+1 
-15 DQGDDGREPLE
+15 
-26 QATNAPRGGEGEK
+26 
-39 KTGIGGTV
+39 
-47 MDKNRQSGFTLVELV
+47 MDKNRQGGFTLVELV

-115 PSGGAASLTEDGK
+115 PAGGAAALAADGR
-128 VAQVISSVD
+128 VVQVISSVD
-137 RDGEFFQR
+137 RDGEFFKR
-145 YFSGNRDSRFKLYT
+145 YFSGNQDSRFKLYT
-159 NLAYDRATGTFHGA
+159 NLAYDRATGTFSGA

-197 FTATQEQLKAF
+197 FTATREQLEAF

-213 GGKSMTMNALTG
+213 GGEKMTMNALTG

-262 DEKGN
+262 DESGN

-307 LALNDANGLVDLND
+307 LDALDLNDANSLVDLND

-337 AFAHSEQAEDWTTT
+337 TFAYSEQAKTWTTT
-351 LTDADGKEFTY
+351 VDGKTY
-362 DAKQYYDY
+362 DAIGYYDY

-380 SGKDGGEKLSDILAA
+380 SGKDSGEKLSDILAA
-395 LGQFGSFVQDEDGN
+395 LGQFGAFAQDKDGMM
-409 LTDQFLDYVDD
+409 TPEFLDYIDG
-420 PTEPENAQINKDLDG
+420 TEQLDESAQINKDLDG

-444 QNQDGLVAAGI
+444 RNQDGLVAAGI

>member
-1 MCAAEKTAHVSGAD
+1 
-15 DQGDDGREPLE
+15 
-26 QATNAPRGGEGEK
+26 
-39 KTGIGGTV
+39 

-115 PSGGAASLTEDGK
+115 PSGGAASLDADGK
-128 VAQVISSVD
+128 VKKVISSVD
-137 RDGEFFQR
+137 RDDAFFQR
-145 YFSGNRDSRFKLYT
+145 YFSGNQDSRFKLYT

-173 VLTAATDKDGNT
+173 VLTAATDKNGNT

-197 FTATQEQLKAF
+197 FTATREQLEAF

-213 GGKSMTMNALTG
+213 GGESMTMNDLTG
-225 NVGGMINALNSAL
+225 NVGGMINTLSTALNS
-238 GGGTFLAS
+238 GGTFAG
-246 VLINAGMAP
+246 VLRLLGMDP

-262 DEKGN
+262 NEKGT
-267 YSELDKQRLANA
+267 YSELDKQRLSNA

-298 LVKEDILNA
+298 LVKKDILNA
-307 LALNDANGLVDLND
+307 LALNKVNDLVDLND
-321 VPGTLRNV
+321 IPRALRNV

-337 AFAHSEQAEDWTTT
+337 AFAYSEQAKGWTTT
-351 LTDADGKEFTY
+351 LTDADGKESTY

-370 VNQQIAAAAN
+370 VNQQIAAAA
-380 SGKDGGEKLSDILAA
+380 GEKNIDNIFAA
-395 LGQFGSFVQDEDGN
+395 LGKLGAFAQDKDGN
-409 LTDQFLDYVDD
+409 LTDQFLDYVGD
-420 PTEPENAQINKDLDG
+420 PTNPNAQINKDLDG

-444 QNQDGLVAAGI
+444 KNQDGLVAAGI

-462 GNISPILDKLFAQ
+462 GNISPILDQLFTQ

>member
-1 MCAAEKTAHVSGAD
+1 
-15 DQGDDGREPLE
+15 
-26 QATNAPRGGEGEK
+26 
-39 KTGIGGTV
+39 

-115 PSGGAASLTEDGK
+115 PSGGAASLAEDGR

-137 RDGEFFQR
+137 RDGEFFQK
-145 YFSGNRDSRFKLYT
+145 YFSGNQDSRFKVYT
-159 NLAYDRATGTFHGA
+159 NLAYDRVTGTFHGA
-173 VLTAATDKDGNT
+173 VLTAATDKDGNM
-185 VLHYSINGQDYE
+185 VLRYTINGQDYE
-197 FTATQEQLKAF
+197 FTAMRAQLEAF

-213 GGKSMTMNALTG
+213 GGKSMTMNGLTG
-225 NVGGMINALNSAL
+225 NVGRMINTLSTALNS
-238 GGGTFLAS
+238 GNYLAS
-246 VLINAGMAP
+246 ILDDFDMSPAS
-255 ETLGIKP
+255 LGIKP
-262 DEKGN
+262 DENGN

-279 ALLLVAQM
+279 ALLLAARE
-287 TGDKDEESNEY
+287 TDENTAETLLALLAPDEEET
-298 LVKEDILNA
+298 LDEKLP
-307 LALNDANGLVDLND
+307 GLFSSSD
-321 VPGTLRNV
+321 VGETMSNV
-329 GAIYGVMT
+329 GAMYGIMT
-337 AFAHSEQAEDWTTT
+337 AFAYSEQAKDWTTT
-351 LTDADGKEFTY
+351 VDGETY
-362 DAKQYYDY
+362 DAIGYYDY

-395 LGQFGSFVQDEDGN
+395 LGQFGSFVQDEDGMT
-409 LTDQFLDYVDD
+409 LQFMDYIDGTEQLD
-420 PTEPENAQINKDLDG
+420 ENAQINKDLDG

-455 LEDGADG
+455 LEDGADS
-462 GNISPILDKLFAQ
+462 GNISPILDQLFTQ

>member
-1 MCAAEKTAHVSGAD
+1 
-15 DQGDDGREPLE
+15 
-26 QATNAPRGGEGEK
+26 
-39 KTGIGGTV
+39 

-115 PSGGAASLTEDGK
+115 PSGGAASLTEDGR

-137 RDGEFFQR
+137 RNGDFFQR
-145 YFSGNRDSRFKLYT
+145 DFSGNRNSRFKVYT
-159 NLAYDRATGTFHGA
+159 NLAYDRTTGTFHGA
-173 VLTAATDKDGNT
+173 VLTAATDKHGNT

-238 GGGTFLAS
+238 GGGNFLAS

-262 DEKGN
+262 DENGN

-279 ALLLVAQM
+279 ALLLTASKTNKATAERLLAVFTTNAA
-287 TGDKDEESNEY
+287 DEGEEEP
-298 LVKEDILNA
+298 LDVKAMSLINPADM
-307 LALNDANGLVDLND
+307 G
-321 VPGTLRNV
+321 GTMSDV
-329 GAIYGVMT
+329 GAIYAIMT
-337 AFAHSEQAEDWTTT
+337 AFAHSEQAKTWTTT
-351 LTDADGKEFTY
+351 VDGETY
-362 DAKQYYDY
+362 DAIGYYDY
-370 VNQQIAAAAN
+370 VNQQIAAAA
-380 SGKDGGEKLSDILAA
+380 GEKNINKIFDA
-395 LGQFGSFVQDEDGN
+395 LGQFGAFAQDEGGM
-409 LTDQFLDYVDD
+409 TPQFMEYITGTEQLD
-420 PTEPENAQINKDLDG
+420 ESAQISKDLDG

-462 GNISPILDKLFAQ
+462 GNISPILDQLFTQ

>member
-1 MCAAEKTAHVSGAD
+1 
-15 DQGDDGREPLE
+15 
-26 QATNAPRGGEGEK
+26 
-39 KTGIGGTV
+39 

-137 RDGEFFQR
+137 RNGEFFQR
-145 YFSGNRDSRFKLYT
+145 YFSGNQNSRFKLYT

-173 VLTAATDKDGNT
+173 VLTAATDKDGNM
-185 VLHYSINGQDYE
+185 VLRYTINGKDYE
-197 FTATQEQLKAF
+197 FTATKEQLAAF

-213 GGKSMTMNALTG
+213 GGKSMTMNDLTG
-225 NVGGMINALNSAL
+225 NVGGMINTLSTALNSGNYLA
-238 GGGTFLAS
+238 FLLQNS
-246 VLINAGMAP
+246 GLDL
-255 ETLGIKP
+255 EKLGINSENGK
-262 DEKGN
+262 

-279 ALLLVAQM
+279 ALLLTARM
-287 TGDKDEESNEY
+287 TTDKNEETGGF
-298 LVKEDILNA
+298 LVKEDLVEA
-307 LALNDANGLVDLND
+307 LASGNTNSLVDFGD
-321 VPGTLRNV
+321 IPGTMRNV
-329 GAIYGVMT
+329 GAIYGIMT
-337 AFAHSEQAEDWTTT
+337 AFAYSEQAKGWTTT
-351 LTDADGKEFTY
+351 LTDADGKESTY

-380 SGKDGGEKLSDILAA
+380 SGKEGGAKLNDILAA
-395 LGQFGSFVQDEDGN
+395 LGQLGAFAQDEGGMTPQFMEYIDG
-409 LTDQFLDYVDD
+409 TEQLD
-420 PTEPENAQINKDLDG
+420 ESAQINKDLDG
-435 YINAMQALS
+435 YISAMQALS
-444 QNQDGLVAAGI
+444 QNQEGLIAAGI

-462 GNISPILDKLFAQ
+462 GNISPILDLLFAPQK